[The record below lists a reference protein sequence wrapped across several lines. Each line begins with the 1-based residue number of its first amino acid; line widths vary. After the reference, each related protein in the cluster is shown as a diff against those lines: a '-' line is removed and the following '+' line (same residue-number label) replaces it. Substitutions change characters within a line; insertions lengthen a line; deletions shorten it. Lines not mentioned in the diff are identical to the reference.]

1 MTRTATTV
9 WQARGREAST
19 AAGRRAAV
27 NPGRRVARAIVIISI
42 FAFGPRAA
50 LAAQEQP
57 PIGREAAESLRFPP
71 LAFTPPTP
79 SEHEVEGAQVLFLAD
94 RSLPLVNVLA
104 RFEGGFGLFDRDMHA
119 AVTALPSLLRS
130 GGTRSIAPDSVD
142 GLIDFHAL
150 QLGFGSSG
158 GSTSATLNTLVSNLD
173 DGLELWKDM
182 LLHPRF
188 DSVQV
193 EVWRRQELESVLRRK
208 DDPTRLAYSEFNRLM
223 FADHPIGWEME
234 AADLEPEDLSETRLL
249 AGHAAVMCRDNLSLG
264 VTGDVAWADVE
275 PRLRALLSDWPRC
288 EMSLPDPKTPDILG
302 EPGVYLIPK
311 PLAQTTVVMA
321 HPSAV
326 RQEDS
331 EDYYSSRIA
340 NSILGASGFSSR
352 ILSRVRT
359 ELGLAYSAG
368 SLWTAPAEN
377 DGIVGALT
385 STKSETT
392 VAAVRAIL
400 EVMEEMRESPPTEE
414 EVSTAVDA
422 AANGFGFNFQ
432 SATQIVSRLMLFR
445 ARELPDDW
453 LERYVERIQSVSP
466 GDVREV
472 LRRHLH
478 PERMTI
484 LLLGDPSAF
493 DEPADVLGDVTIWQV
508 DGLTDPPP
516 AQDRVPP
523 R

>member
-1 MTRTATTV
+1 M
-9 WQARGREAST
+9 
-19 AAGRRAAV
+19 
-27 NPGRRVARAIVIISI
+27 
-42 FAFGPRAA
+42 
-50 LAAQEQP
+50 
-57 PIGREAAESLRFPP
+57 
-71 LAFTPPTP
+71 
-79 SEHEVEGAQVLFLAD
+79 
-94 RSLPLVNVLA
+94 
-104 RFEGGFGLFDRDMHA
+104 
-119 AVTALPSLLRS
+119 
-130 GGTRSIAPDSVD
+130 
-142 GLIDFHAL
+142 
-150 QLGFGSSG
+150 
-158 GSTSATLNTLVSNLD
+158 
-173 DGLELWKDM
+173 
-182 LLHPRF
+182 
-188 DSVQV
+188 
-193 EVWRRQELESVLRRK
+193 
-208 DDPTRLAYSEFNRLM
+208 
-223 FADHPIGWEME
+223 
-234 AADLEPEDLSETRLL
+234 
-249 AGHAAVMCRDNLSLG
+249 
-264 VTGDVAWADVE
+264 
-275 PRLRALLSDWPRC
+275 
-288 EMSLPDPKTPDILG
+288 
-302 EPGVYLIPK
+302 
-311 PLAQTTVVMA
+311 
-321 HPSAV
+321 
-326 RQEDS
+326 
-331 EDYYSSRIA
+331 
-340 NSILGASGFSSR
+340 
-352 ILSRVRT
+352 
-359 ELGLAYSAG
+359 AYSAG

-466 GDVREV
+466 GDVRDV